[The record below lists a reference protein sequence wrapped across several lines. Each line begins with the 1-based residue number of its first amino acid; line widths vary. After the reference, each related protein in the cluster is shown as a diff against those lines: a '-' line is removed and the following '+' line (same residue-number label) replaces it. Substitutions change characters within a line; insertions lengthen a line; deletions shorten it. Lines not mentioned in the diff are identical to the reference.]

1 MTHTPGPW
9 TIPDW
14 RQLGKIDV
22 VADTVKVAAVY
33 LQPDKNIKRGWP
45 TEEANARLI
54 AAAPELLE
62 SLTKLVNGMG
72 GLGSADVM
80 AHRADIPIVWVQEA
94 LTAIGKATKEE
105 L

>member
-1 MTHTPGPW
+1 MPHTPGPW

-62 SLTKLVNGMG
+62 ACRMVERAMTFPPNADGSVVRLTHAEYQQVLV
-72 GLGSADVM
+72 
-80 AHRADIPIVWVQEA
+80 
-94 LTAIGKATKEE
+94 AITKATKKGG
-105 L
+105 